1 MSYHHYKPVTPF
13 LRPRS
18 SKVMRTATLVFLA
31 LSTFGCSDPGEDED
45 PEPPEPFPSSV
56 CDESSSFFLQL
67 GNEHNSEFV
76 EFQKGDELEL
86 EFASQ
91 SGMEG
96 SLSLRSSGVKQ
107 TEIQRITCQIIF
119 DGAPLGETT
128 TNGGRLSC
136 DEDSGLLTLHTS
148 IPIEVGDH
156 PTVSSVAQ
164 VDGKSAELHVE
175 LEGADG
181 LIAEQTV
188 SVTLVL

>member
-1 MSYHHYKPVTPF
+1 MSYPQSKLVVQ
-13 LRPRS
+13 LVRAQS
-18 SKVMRTATLVFLA
+18 SKMVQAATWVLLF
-31 LSTFGCSDPGEDED
+31 SMFGCGDPVGKED
-45 PEPPEPFPSSV
+45 PESAEPLPSSV
-56 CDESSSFFLQL
+56 CDESSSSFLKL
-67 GNEHNSEFV
+67 GNELNAEFV
-76 EFQKGDELEL
+76 EFQEGDELEL

-96 SLSLRSSGVKQ
+96 SLSLRSSGFKQ

-128 TNGGRLSC
+128 TNGGRLTC
-136 DEDSGLLTLHTS
+136 DEDSRHLTLHTS

-175 LEGADG
+175 FEGADG